1 MSSIFN
7 PQKMKSVT
15 PQVVAPIQ
23 TTVDAATDTKKRIRK
38 PTGRSD
44 SLLAGLQNVLKS
56 RLGE

>member
-15 PQVVAPIQ
+15 PQVVAPVQ
-23 TTVDAATDTKKRIRK
+23 TTVDAATDTKKKFKK
-38 PTGRSD
+38 PTGRGD
-44 SLLAGLQNVLKS
+44 SLWAGLQNALKK

>member
-7 PQKMKSVT
+7 SPKFKAPAQQT
-15 PQVVAPIQ
+15 VAPIDI
-23 TTVDAATDTKKRIRK
+23 DAATDTKKRIRK

-44 SLLAGLQNVLKS
+44 SLLAGLQNALKS